1 MKFKMFSF
9 FPKKITK
16 KQATDSG
23 MAIVLI
29 LLLIGFFTGNTLYY
43 KIAIPFLVIN
53 MIYPMAF
60 YYFGIFWIG
69 LSQLIGTIV
78 SKVLLSLVYFLI
90 VLPMALLRRLMRK
103 DPMLMKQWKKSK
115 KSVMQLR
122 KQKFKAEDII
132 HPY

>member
-1 MKFKMFSF
+1 MFSF

-16 KQATDSG
+16 KQAADSG
-23 MAIVLI
+23 MAIVLV

-53 MIYPMAF
+53 MIHPMAF

-78 SKVLLSLVYFLI
+78 SKVLLSLVYFLSFY
-90 VLPMALLRRLMRK
+90 
-103 DPMLMKQWKKSK
+103 QW
-115 KSVMQLR
+115 LC
-122 KQKFKAEDII
+122 
-132 HPY
+132 

>member
-1 MKFKMFSF
+1 MFSF

-60 YYFGIFWIG
+60 FYFGIFWFG

-78 SKVLLSLVYFLI
+78 SKILLSLVYFLI
-90 VLPMALLRRLMRK
+90 VLPMALLRLLMRK